1 MLPIER
7 FLFSSAVLA
16 VAVASSSPRLPAQ
29 SGTTTSPVASLE
41 RPKGAVVV
49 EKAPSCCNSKLTA
62 AEEGML
68 ARRIEEADAF
78 ITQGRMTEAR
88 SILRGVIEDQGR
100 GDAYPAKAMRRL
112 ANVEFALDRPVV
124 AASVL
129 VDLADIAAE
138 VADPQTELQ
147 ALVDAMVLYDQNGRR
162 AQVRELR
169 PRVRR
174 LLDSPAISEETR
186 RSLARTLDPG

>member
-1 MLPIER
+1 MRPIER
-7 FLFSSAVLA
+7 FVVLTATLA
-16 VAVASSSPRLPAQ
+16 VAVASPSPLLHAQ
-29 SGTTTSPVASLE
+29 SGATTPVAAND
-41 RPKGAVVV
+41 RPRGAVVV
-49 EKAPSCCNSKLTA
+49 EKAPTCCNSKLTA

-78 ITQGRMTEAR
+78 VTQGRMTEAR
-88 SILRGVIEDQGR
+88 SILRGVIEDQER

-112 ANVEFALDRPVV
+112 ANVEFALDRPIV
-124 AASVL
+124 AAGVL
-129 VDLADIAAE
+129 VELANVAAE

-147 ALVDAMVLYDQNGRR
+147 ALVDAMILYGQNGRK

-169 PRVRR
+169 PRIRR

-186 RSLARTLDPG
+186 RGLARTLDPG